1 MKKHLLNSKQMAR
14 FVASG
19 YLKFEKMVSR
29 KLCVA
34 ALEEMK
40 NRKRGFYAVGTPF
53 EKTWPKGTA
62 LGDIFRLPKVKGL
75 IHSLVG
81 PDPLYDHHAAHFV
94 AAKKMTGPN
103 THQDSVI
110 DFRENYFD
118 IQLSL
123 FPADTPDEMG
133 GTFLIPG
140 TQFRN
145 VRTGEITFYQHM
157 RGKIW
162 ASCTAGTMYVW
173 NTRVWHGARSNHT
186 DQDRFMYKLRLNPT
200 RPQIRN
206 FDTSDLD
213 DPEIPGIL
221 STNHDWEGNEHR
233 YETMRRV
240 HLWRYLSDQPDFDI
254 GERFLRRIEYL
265 PTREGKK
272 AALAR

>member
-1 MKKHLLNSKQMAR
+1 MAR

-19 YLKFEKMVSR
+19 YLGFDNMVPK
-29 KLCVA
+29 KLCKA
-34 ALEEMK
+34 CLEEMK
-40 NRKRGFYAVGTPF
+40 DQKRGYYAVGTPF
-53 EKTWPKGTA
+53 EETWPKGTA
-62 LGDIFRLPKVKGL
+62 LGDAFRLPKVKGL

-94 AAKKMTGPN
+94 GAKQMAGPN

-110 DFRENYFD
+110 DFREDYFD
-118 IQLSL
+118 IQLSF
-123 FPADTPDEMG
+123 FPTDTPDEMG

-145 VRTGEITFYQHM
+145 VRTSEITFYQHM
-157 RGKIW
+157 RGKVW
-162 ASCTAGTMYVW
+162 ASCKAGAMYVW

-186 DQDRFMYKLRLNPT
+186 GQDRFMYKLRLNPR

-213 DPEIPGIL
+213 DPEIAEIL
-221 STNHDWEGNEHR
+221 STRHGWEGNEHR
-233 YETMRRV
+233 YEMMRRV
-240 HLWRYLSDQPDFDI
+240 RLWRFVSGQPDYDF

-265 PTREGKK
+265 PTEEGKK
-272 AALAR
+272 EVALAT

>member
-1 MKKHLLNSKQMAR
+1 MKRHRLNSKQMAR

-19 YLKFEKMVSR
+19 YLKFDKMVPK

-34 ALEEMK
+34 CLEEMK
-40 NRKRGFYAVGTPF
+40 ERKRGYYAVGTPF
-53 EKTWPKGTA
+53 EETWPKGTA
-62 LGDIFRLPKVKGL
+62 LGNTFRLPKVRGL

-81 PDPLYDHHAAHFV
+81 PDPLYDHHATHFV
-94 AAKKMTGPN
+94 AAKKMAGPN

-173 NTRVWHGARSNHT
+173 NTRVWHAARSNHT
-186 DQDRFMYKLRLNPT
+186 DRDRFMYKLRLNPT

-213 DPEIPGIL
+213 DPEIAGIL
-221 STNHDWEGNEHR
+221 STRHGWEGNEHR

-240 HLWRYLSDQPDFDI
+240 RLWRYVSGQPDFDI
-254 GERFLRRIEYL
+254 GERFLRRIEYR
-265 PTREGKK
+265 PDPHFSQ
-272 AALAR
+272 AS